1 MLNDIALRI
10 HISELWDITCLTQ
23 CYLPPDT
30 SERAPPSSSQK
41 GGYSIY
47 LPRRDGRLS
56 WPRWLVTYRDG
67 LPVHTVTHPSTNR
80 ARRRVITAIETNA
93 LQLSHATTQN
103 RIFFI
108 SASLNWVTRDASN
121 IYGPLR
127 IISRLSLEIRLSY
140 LLCSSW
146 GWSDLQGIKVSLP
159 LLY

>member
-1 MLNDIALRI
+1 MGHHLPNTVLPATRHRWTRPTQLQQERRVLDLPTTEGWKA
-10 HISELWDITCLTQ
+10 ELTQ
-23 CYLPPDT
+23 VV
-30 SERAPPSSSQK
+30 
-41 GGYSIY
+41 GYI
-47 LPRRDGRLS
+47 
-56 WPRWLVTYRDG
+56 PRWFTR
-67 LPVHTVTHPSTNR
+67 PHTVTHPSTNR
-80 ARRRVITAIETNA
+80 ARRRVITAILTNT
-93 LQLSHATTQN
+93 LQLSHVTTQN

-146 GWSDLQGIKVSLP
+146 GGSDLQGIKVSLP